1 MSEPAHTDMT
11 TEERLCARCQH
22 AVPRYLGG
30 GRSRNAA
37 LRERLGMDRRNAVRI
52 SGVIRREHAGAC
64 ATARRNAAWIFG
76 VLRRVDYARGSPAMR
91 RNAVR
96 IFGVI
101 RQALRNGLLHPAD
114 STRPARSGYVPFRA

>member
-52 SGVIRREHAGAC
+52 SGVIR
-64 ATARRNAAWIFG
+64 
-76 VLRRVDYARGSPAMR
+76 
-91 RNAVR
+91 
-96 IFGVI
+96 
-101 RQALRNGLLHPAD
+101 QALRNGLLRPAD